1 MKSFLMMQFE
11 IRSYQILIF
20 DSIHLF
26 SSFLFNLENSLL
38 AIENMAST
46 PENIEILD
54 EIDVAS
60 IKSEAS
66 EHRDEV
72 KVKQADL
79 DGKWMIQQLR
89 RISVISYDSYGLDFH
104 HLYKP
109 LNMLVCLWNVKDCEQ
124 WN

>member
-1 MKSFLMMQFE
+1 MQFE

-20 DSIHLF
+20 DSIHLL

-79 DGKWMIQQLR
+79 DGK
-89 RISVISYDSYGLDFH
+89 
-104 HLYKP
+104 
-109 LNMLVCLWNVKDCEQ
+109 
-124 WN
+124 

>member
-38 AIENMAST
+38 TVEKMAS
-46 PENIEILD
+46 EQ
-54 EIDVAS
+54 
-60 IKSEAS
+60 
-66 EHRDEV
+66 RDEV

-79 DGKWMIQQLR
+79 DG
-89 RISVISYDSYGLDFH
+89 
-104 HLYKP
+104 
-109 LNMLVCLWNVKDCEQ
+109 E
-124 WN
+124 

>member
-38 AIENMAST
+38 TVEKMAST

-60 IKSEAS
+60 IKSKAS
-66 EHRDEV
+66 EQRDKV

-79 DGKWMIQQLR
+79 DG
-89 RISVISYDSYGLDFH
+89 
-104 HLYKP
+104 
-109 LNMLVCLWNVKDCEQ
+109 E
-124 WN
+124 

>member
-1 MKSFLMMQFE
+1 ME
-11 IRSYQILIF
+11 
-20 DSIHLF
+20 
-26 SSFLFNLENSLL
+26 NLLSTT
-38 AIENMAST
+38 ENMAST

-79 DGKWMIQQLR
+79 DG
-89 RISVISYDSYGLDFH
+89 
-104 HLYKP
+104 
-109 LNMLVCLWNVKDCEQ
+109 E
-124 WN
+124 